1 MSVKNEKLKKWVE
14 EIVQMC
20 TPDAVHW
27 CDGSK
32 KEYNHL
38 MSQMEESGMAIKL
51 KKRKNSFLFRS
62 DPSDVARVENR
73 TYISTPL
80 KSEAG
85 PTNNWV
91 APDELK
97 ATMKSLYEGCM
108 KGRTMYVIPFSMG
121 PIDSPI
127 AKIGIEITDSPYV
140 VCNMHI
146 MTRVGKKVVRKLGKK
161 GEFIPCLHSIG
172 APLAEG
178 QKDVLWPCAPIE
190 KKYISHFPDE
200 NLIWSYGSGYGG
212 NALLGKKCLALRIA
226 SAMARREGWM
236 AEHMLILRL
245 TSPAGK
251 QYHIAAAFPS
261 ACGKTNL
268 AMLQPTIEGWKC
280 ECVGDDIAWM

>member
-1 MSVKNEKLKKWVE
+1 MEIAVKNEKLKKWVE
-14 EIVQMC
+14 EIEQMC
-20 TPDAVHW
+20 TPDNVYW

-32 KEYNHL
+32 KEYNDL
-38 MSQMEESGMAIKL
+38 MSQMVESGMAIKL
-51 KKRKNSFLFRS
+51 KKRRNSFLFRS

-73 TYISTPL
+73 TYISTPSQ
-80 KSEAG
+80 SEAG

-97 ATMKSLYEGCM
+97 ATMKDLYKGCM

-146 MTRVGKKVVRKLGKK
+146 MTRVGKKVLRKLGKK

-172 APLAEG
+172 APLQEG
-178 QKDVLWPCAPIE
+178 QKDVSWPCAPIE

-226 SAMARREGWM
+226 SAMARTGRMDGG
-236 AEHMLILRL
+236 AYADSAADKPGRQTISYRGGISFRVRQDQSGH
-245 TSPAGK
+245 
-251 QYHIAAAFPS
+251 AAA
-261 ACGKTNL
+261 NH
-268 AMLQPTIEGWKC
+268 
-280 ECVGDDIAWM
+280 